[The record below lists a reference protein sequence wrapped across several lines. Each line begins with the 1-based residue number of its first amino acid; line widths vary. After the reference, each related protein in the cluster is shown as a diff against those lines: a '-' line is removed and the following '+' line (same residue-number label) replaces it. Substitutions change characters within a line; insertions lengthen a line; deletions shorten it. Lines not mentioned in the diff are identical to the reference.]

1 MSQLGAN
8 TPAHR
13 QRKTTIKAYTSFP
26 FIFLFLFFFY
36 FIFVF
41 LLFLFLLPL
50 LLFLSLLLS
59 FLLPLSCS
67 FLWYCRLNPGH
78 FHQDVSLDSFL
89 FLCLLGYILIYLRQ
103 GLAKSLSCPCR
114 ANLQSSC
121 LRLSRGLNHVSPR
134 VRPNQKIRTDCY
146 HGDGQC
152 HAEEHTPMCLFKSCS
167 FVQWQIGKD
176 RLAGLAFSISDFQG

>member
-59 FLLPLSCS
+59 FSLFLLPLSCS

-152 HAEEHTPMCLFKSCS
+152 HAEDYIYLTILLLGSHSVMADKA
-167 FVQWQIGKD
+167 
-176 RLAGLAFSISDFQG
+176 R